1 MPVDELGDLLRRP
14 ENGQVSEVTALLPRV
29 GIDEADEVDVV
40 LGMLEEF
47 ATDQL
52 ADLAGPDDHRVLD
65 VRRLPASECPGSR
78 PRCGDRNEGEEP
90 ERRQLCLV
98 GSRQTDE
105 PRGRVEEPHGHG
117 DEVEDADD
125 LVRG

>member
-1 MPVDELGDLLRRP
+1 MLLDDLADLLRRP
-14 ENGQVSEVTALLPRV
+14 ENGHVPEVAALFPGL
-29 GIDEADEVDVV
+29 GIDEADEVDAV
-40 LGMLEEF
+40 LGMLEEL

-52 ADLAGPDDHRVLD
+52 TDLAGSDDDRILD
-65 VRRLPASECPGSR
+65 VRRLATRECPGSR
-78 PRCGDRNEGEEP
+78 SRRGDGDESEEP